1 MLSHVGFSSQSTSYD
16 KVKKKRQ
23 SFWHIFWITYT
34 KLRSMLQ
41 NGLKLELDIIVAIGL
56 ELLDRAHQQS
66 LIDCPY
72 KRAKISSWN
81 TQFPYHWMVV
91 ATPNLS
97 WGRTQ
102 NSNCTKMSKIR
113 VLYMFDMII
122 ISSFLNPNLGSWR
135 DSITPQLTQL
145 GIHPKE
151 ILLLCNSDL
160 QLFPSIQ

>member
-1 MLSHVGFSSQSTSYD
+1 
-16 KVKKKRQ
+16 
-23 SFWHIFWITYT
+23 
-34 KLRSMLQ
+34 
-41 NGLKLELDIIVAIGL
+41 
-56 ELLDRAHQQS
+56 LDRAHQQS

>member
-1 MLSHVGFSSQSTSYD
+1 
-16 KVKKKRQ
+16 
-23 SFWHIFWITYT
+23 
-34 KLRSMLQ
+34 
-41 NGLKLELDIIVAIGL
+41 
-56 ELLDRAHQQS
+56 LDRAHQQS

-122 ISSFLNPNLGSWR
+122 ISFLPEPKLRILKRFHYSTIDPTWNPSQRDSVTLQFWLAIVPLYSVVTRTSFLNLQMDNIRRNARHHIHCKSWKLEPCCSLQNL
-135 DSITPQLTQL
+135 
-145 GIHPKE
+145 
-151 ILLLCNSDL
+151 
-160 QLFPSIQ
+160 